1 MKKYDNFC
9 RALENLKKI
18 QYVEPPYDT
27 ITQTGMVALFEICFE
42 QAWKAMKEL
51 LEQSGYSEARMGSPR
66 SILKLAYQAGM
77 ISEETVWLQ
86 VLKDCNDV
94 THSYNELIAFRIIQ
108 DCREKYLGLFERL
121 QKTMQEEWL

>member
-9 RALENLKKI
+9 RALENLKKL
-18 QYVEPPYDT
+18 QHVEPPYDT

-77 ISEETVWLQ
+77 ISEETLWLQ
-86 VLKDCNDV
+86 ALKDRNDV
-94 THSYNELIAFRIIQ
+94 THSYNELIALRIIQ

-121 QKTMQEEWL
+121 QKTIQETWL

>member
-9 RALENLKKI
+9 CALENLKKI
-18 QYVEPPYDT
+18 QHVEPPYDT

-77 ISEETVWLQ
+77 ISEETLWLQ
-86 VLKDCNDV
+86 ALKDRNDV
-94 THSYNELIAFRIIQ
+94 THSYNELIALRIIQ

-121 QKTMQEEWL
+121 QKTMQEAWL